1 MVNRAH
7 GLVVLARAL
16 LFLERRLWAFQTLV
30 HTGKCLQNA
39 EGWSRCS
46 WAKEPAVCVCV
57 CGGTAEP
64 PRGREAAPG

>member
-57 CGGTAEP
+57 GGRAEP